1 LFFCLLCSDP
11 HDAASRFTERVPE
24 TLLGVGVAYASGL
37 RVPALTDEYGD
48 RVIPARI

>member
-24 TLLGVGVAYASGL
+24 TLL
-37 RVPALTDEYGD
+37 ALTDEYGD